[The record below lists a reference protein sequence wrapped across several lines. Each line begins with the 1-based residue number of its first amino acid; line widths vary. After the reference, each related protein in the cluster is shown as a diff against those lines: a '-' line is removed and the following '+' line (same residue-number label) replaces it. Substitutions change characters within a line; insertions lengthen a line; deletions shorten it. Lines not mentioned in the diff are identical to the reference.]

1 MIHNTHGY
9 RPHNVDFKSSRRT
22 GGTIISKMSGMIGSN
37 NGLKNKMQH
46 MAPRSER
53 FNRLSRSSAPMGAV
67 RINAKSNRRF
77 FHVGEHH
84 VRKLYIALVVIAGG
98 ILVTTSSTGKD
109 ERPTQTIAVLSI
121 SPPTFFFDDT
131 SNALGD
137 SSVLADAKPVSNNT
151 GVQLGQEGILERTLM
166 KQLHSLTPAQIAAET
181 AANSANKTVPLSSP
195 VLAMVNQPAIAA
207 LRKNTTAPEGSSET
221 VVRIKSGDTLSRILN
236 DRGVKV
242 DQMPK
247 LLVDD
252 IVKKYL
258 SNLRIGQEL
267 EIVQLANGSFH
278 SLSTRVGK
286 DRRITI
292 RKSTGGFAT
301 ASIDLPVEKERVV
314 TSGTIEQSLFIAA
327 EQAKLKQSTIMELAD
342 IFQWELDFA
351 RDIRKGDQFSLVYD
365 RLYREG
371 KYIGDGEILAAEFIR
386 GGRSYRAV
394 RFTSPEGDTGYF
406 TPDGQ
411 SKRRTFLRH
420 PVDVVRITS
429 KFDPNRVH
437 PVLHKIR
444 AHKGVDYGSPYG
456 SPIRAT
462 ADGKV
467 SYSGAKNAYG
477 NTVILKHGNNV
488 STLYAHMSKISS
500 KSKVG
505 KRVKQGDVIGYV
517 GKTGRVTGTHL
528 HYEFRRA
535 GKHVDPLKVEF
546 PQADPL
552 PKKHRAQ
559 LRSVSDELLSQMRS
573 VVPISAQIAAAD

>member
-1 MIHNTHGY
+1 
-9 RPHNVDFKSSRRT
+9 
-22 GGTIISKMSGMIGSN
+22 
-37 NGLKNKMQH
+37 
-46 MAPRSER
+46 
-53 FNRLSRSSAPMGAV
+53 MGAV
-67 RINAKSNRRF
+67 RVNTKSNRRF
-77 FHVGEHH
+77 FQVGEHH

-109 ERPTQTIAVLSI
+109 TRPAPAIAALSI
-121 SPPTFFFDDT
+121 SAPTFFFDDAT
-131 SNALGD
+131 NALGE
-137 SSVLADAKPVSNNT
+137 SSLLAKADAT
-151 GVQLGQEGILERTLM
+151 GLSSGAQPSEEQIVESELM
-166 KQLHSLTPAQIAAET
+166 EQLHSLTPAQIAAN
-181 AANSANKTVPLSSP
+181 APNKTVSLSSP
-195 VLAMVNQPAIAA
+195 ILAMATSPAIEA
-207 LRKNTTAPEGSSET
+207 LRKNATAPDGSSET
-221 VVRIKSGDTLSRILN
+221 TIKIKSGDTLSRILN

-252 IVKKYL
+252 IVKKHL

-267 EIVQLANGSFH
+267 EIVQLADGSFH

-371 KYIGDGEILAAEFIR
+371 KYIGDGEILAAEFVR

-394 RFTSPEGDTGYF
+394 RFTSPEGETGYF
-406 TPDGQ
+406 TPDGK

-467 SYSGAKNAYG
+467 SYSGKRSSYG
-477 NTVILKHGNNV
+477 NTVILKHGNSV

-517 GKTGRVTGTHL
+517 GNTGRVTGTHL
-528 HYEFRRA
+528 HYEFRRG

-546 PQADPL
+546 PQAAPL
-552 PKKHRAQ
+552 PKKYRAQ
-559 LRSVSDELLSQMRS
+559 LRKVSDELLSQMRS
-573 VVPISAQIAAAD
+573 VVPASSQIAVAD

>member
-1 MIHNTHGY
+1 MIHDTQGY
-9 RPHNVDFKSSRRT
+9 RPQSVDFKNSRT
-22 GGTIISKMSGMIGSN
+22 D
-37 NGLKNKMQH
+37 GLNARMQRKT
-46 MAPRSER
+46 PRLRR
-53 FNRLSRSSAPMGAV
+53 FNRLSGNTTHAGAV
-67 RINAKSNRRF
+67 RISPTKKSKF
-77 FHVGEHH
+77 PHM
-84 VRKLYIALVVIAGG
+84 RKLSAALVVIASG
-98 ILVTTSSTGKD
+98 ILITTSSTGKVD
-109 ERPTQTIAVLSI
+109 HPAMPIASLSI
-121 SPPTFFFDDT
+121 SAPTFFFDDAT
-131 SNALGD
+131 NALGQRSLAGIELTAKD
-137 SSVLADAKPVSNNT
+137 SDAETIVNEELVKSDLMD
-151 GVQLGQEGILERTLM
+151 QLD
-166 KQLHSLTPAQIAAET
+166 SLTPRQLREE
-181 AANSANKTVPLSSP
+181 NPNKTVSLSNTADHAA
-195 VLAMVNQPAIAA
+195 VAA
-207 LRKNTTAPEGSSET
+207 LRQNTTAPEGSTEST
-221 VVRIKSGDTLSRILN
+221 IKIKSGDTLSRILN

-252 IVKKYL
+252 IVKEYL
-258 SNLRIGQEL
+258 SNLRIGQEIN
-267 EIVQLANGSFH
+267 IVQLADGSFH
-278 SLSTRVGK
+278 SLATRVGK

-292 RKSTGGFAT
+292 RKSTSGFAT

-386 GGRSYRAV
+386 GGRSYRAI
-394 RFTSPEGDTGYF
+394 RYTSPEGDTGYY

-467 SYSGAKNAYG
+467 SYSGSKNAYG
-477 NTVILKHGNNV
+477 KTVILQHGSDV

-528 HYEFRRA
+528 HYEFRRK
-535 GKHVDPLKVEF
+535 GVHVDPLKVKF
-546 PQADPL
+546 PAAAPL
-552 PKKHRAQ
+552 AKKYRPELQ
-559 LRSVSDELLSQMRS
+559 KVSDELLAQMRS
-573 VVPISAQIAAAD
+573 VLTPDQTVAAKAD

>member
-1 MIHNTHGY
+1 
-9 RPHNVDFKSSRRT
+9 
-22 GGTIISKMSGMIGSN
+22 
-37 NGLKNKMQH
+37 
-46 MAPRSER
+46 
-53 FNRLSRSSAPMGAV
+53 MGAV
-67 RINAKSNRRF
+67 RVNVSTSRRF
-77 FHVGEHH
+77 FHIGDHH
-84 VRKLYIALVVIAGG
+84 VRKLYIAAIAIAGG
-98 ILVTTSSTGKD
+98 ILVTTSSTGKV
-109 ERPTQTIAVLSI
+109 ERPTTNITALSI
-121 SPPTFFFDDT
+121 SAPTFFFDDAT
-131 SNALGD
+131 NALGE
-137 SSVLADAKPVSNNT
+137 SSSSTTAAAVATQFANEEIIESVLMD
-151 GVQLGQEGILERTLM
+151 QLD
-166 KQLHSLTPAQIAAET
+166 SLTPAQLTAERALDT
-181 AANSANKTVPLSSP
+181 PNKTISLTS
-195 VLAMVNQPAIAA
+195 MVDQPAIAE
-207 LRKNTTAPEGSSET
+207 LRKNATAPEGSTET
-221 VVRIKSGDTLSRILN
+221 IVKVKSGNTLSRILN

-252 IVKKYL
+252 IVKKHL
-258 SNLRIGQEL
+258 SNLRIGQEFA
-267 EIVQLANGSFH
+267 IVQLADGSFH

-351 RDIRKGDQFSLVYD
+351 RDIRKGDQFSVVYD

-394 RFTSPEGDTGYF
+394 RFTSPDGDTGYY

-467 SYSGAKNAYG
+467 SYSGSKNAYG

-517 GKTGRVTGTHL
+517 GKSGRVTGTHL

-546 PQADPL
+546 SAADPL
-552 PKKHRAQ
+552 PRKYRTQ
-559 LRSVSDELLSQMRS
+559 LLQVSDELLAQMRS
-573 VVPISAQIAAAD
+573 VVAADALVAVAD

>member
-1 MIHNTHGY
+1 MKKCPWRLYLSITFLSNALIHDTQGY
-9 RPHNVDFKSSRRT
+9 RPQSVDFKHSRT
-22 GGTIISKMSGMIGSN
+22 V
-37 NGLKNKMQH
+37 GLNARMQRK
-46 MAPRSER
+46 APRLQR
-53 FNRLSRSSAPMGAV
+53 FNRLSGGSVQRGAV
-67 RINAKSNRRF
+67 RVTPKTRSKF
-77 FHVGEHH
+77 PHM
-84 VRKLYIALVVIAGG
+84 RKLSAALVVVAGG
-98 ILVTTSSTGKD
+98 ILVTTSSTGKVD
-109 ERPTQTIAVLSI
+109 HPAIKIASLSI
-121 SPPTFFFDDT
+121 SAPTFFFDDAT
-131 SNALGD
+131 NALGQR
-137 SSVLADAKPVSNNT
+137 SVGDIELTPINSPI
-151 GVQLGQEGILERTLM
+151 ETLVNEELVNSDLM
-166 KQLHSLTPAQIAAET
+166 DRLDSLTPRQLIKE
-181 AANSANKTVPLSSP
+181 NPNKTVSLSDAVAHP
-195 VLAMVNQPAIAA
+195 AMAA
-207 LRKNTTAPEGSSET
+207 LRKNTAAPEGSSEST
-221 VVRIKSGDTLSRILN
+221 IKVKSGDTLSRLLN

-252 IVKKYL
+252 IVKKHL
-258 SNLRIGQEL
+258 SNLRIGQEIK
-267 EIVQLANGSFH
+267 IVHLADGSFH
-278 SLSTRVGK
+278 SLSTRVGN
-286 DRRITI
+286 DRRVTI
-292 RKSTGGFAT
+292 RKSTSGFAT

-314 TSGTIEQSLFIAA
+314 TSGTIEQSLYIAA
-327 EQAKLKQSTIMELAD
+327 EQANLKQSTIMELAD

-351 RDIRKGDQFSLVYD
+351 RDIRKGDQFGLVYD

-386 GGRSYRAV
+386 GGRSYRAI
-394 RFTSPEGDTGYF
+394 RYTSPEGETGYY

-429 KFDPNRVH
+429 KFDPNRLH

-467 SYSGAKNAYG
+467 AYSGAKNAYG
-477 NTVILKHGNNV
+477 NTVILKHGNDI

-528 HYEFRRA
+528 HYEFRRK
-535 GKHVDPLKVEF
+535 GIHVDPLKVKLPAAE
-546 PQADPL
+546 PL
-552 PKKHRAQ
+552 AKKYRPELQ
-559 LRSVSDELLSQMRS
+559 KLSDELLAQMRS
-573 VVPISAQIAAAD
+573 VITPDQTVARAD

>member
-1 MIHNTHGY
+1 
-9 RPHNVDFKSSRRT
+9 
-22 GGTIISKMSGMIGSN
+22 
-37 NGLKNKMQH
+37 
-46 MAPRSER
+46 
-53 FNRLSRSSAPMGAV
+53 MGAV
-67 RINAKSNRRF
+67 RVDANSNRGAF
-77 FHVGEHH
+77 NANGKHT
-84 VRKLYIALVVIAGG
+84 RKLYLALAVVIGG
-98 ILVTTSSTGKD
+98 IFATTSSTGKVD
-109 ERPTQTIAVLSI
+109 RPTLTIAKASVPKI
-121 SPPTFFFDDT
+121 VAPTFFFDDAT
-131 SNALGD
+131 NALGQQSAFAEPAEPLD
-137 SSVLADAKPVSNNT
+137 AGLQQDAEGAITKGLSSS
-151 GVQLGQEGILERTLM
+151 TLM
-166 KQLHSLTPAQIAAET
+166 DQLDSLSPEELANNQVLEPET
-181 AANSANKTVPLSSP
+181 NKTISVAAVSER
-195 VLAMVNQPAIAA
+195 PAIAA
-207 LRKNTTAPEGSSET
+207 LRKNATAPEGSKESI
-221 VVRIKSGDTLSRILN
+221 VKIKSGDTLSRILN

-252 IVKKYL
+252 IVKKHL

-267 EIVQLANGSFH
+267 TIVQLNDGSFH
-278 SLSTRVGK
+278 SLTTRVGK

-394 RFTSPEGDTGYF
+394 RFTSPEGVTGYY

-467 SYSGAKNAYG
+467 SYSGSKNAYG
-477 NTVILKHGNNV
+477 KTVILQHGDKV

-505 KRVKQGDVIGYV
+505 KRVRQGDVIGYV

-528 HYEFRRA
+528 HYEFRKA

-546 PQADPL
+546 PVAEPL
-552 PKKHRAQ
+552 PKKYRAQ
-559 LRSVSDELLSQMRS
+559 LRQVSDELLAQMRS
-573 VVPISAQIAAAD
+573 VIAAEQMAKKE

>member
-1 MIHNTHGY
+1 MTNGI
-9 RPHNVDFKSSRRT
+9 S
-22 GGTIISKMSGMIGSN
+22 SKMSGMISSN
-37 NGLKNKMQH
+37 NGLKNKMQRK
-46 MAPRSER
+46 APRLER
-53 FNRLSRSSAPMGAV
+53 LNRLSRSKAPMGAV
-67 RINAKSNRRF
+67 RINAKTDRRF

-84 VRKLYIALVVIAGG
+84 VRKLYMALVVIAGG
-98 ILVTTSSTGKD
+98 ILITTSSTGKSTND
-109 ERPTQTIAVLSI
+109 EQPTQSIAALSI
-121 SPPTFFFDDT
+121 SAPTFFFDDAR
-131 SNALGD
+131 NALGD
-137 SSVLADAKPVSNNT
+137 SLSSTNASKSGGYNVSEEFEELAASALANISANNT
-151 GVQLGQEGILERTLM
+151 QPGQKDTINNALM
-166 KQLHSLTPAQIAAET
+166 EQLHSLSPAELATNAP
-181 AANSANKTVPLSSP
+181 NKTVAVSSP
-195 VLAMVNQPAIAA
+195 VMSMANQPAIAA
-207 LRKNTTAPEGSSET
+207 LRKSATAPEGSSESI
-221 VVRIKSGDTLSRILN
+221 VKIKSGDTLSRILN

-252 IVKKYL
+252 IVKKHL

-267 EIVQLANGSFH
+267 EIVQLADGSFH

-292 RKSTGGFAT
+292 RKSTAGFAT

-314 TSGTIEQSLFIAA
+314 TSGTIDQSLFIAA

-394 RFTSPEGDTGYF
+394 RFTSPEGDTGYY

-467 SYSGAKNAYG
+467 SYSGSKNAYG
-477 NTVILKHGNNV
+477 KTVILQHGSSV

-535 GKHVDPLKVEF
+535 GVHVDPLKVEF
-546 PQADPL
+546 PQAEPL
-552 PKKHRAQ
+552 AKKHRAQ
-559 LRSVSDELLSQMRS
+559 LRQVSDELLSQMRS
-573 VVPISAQIAAAD
+573 VVPTSAQIAVAE